1 MTATANSDGLRIDR
15 APTLPP
21 LTRRG
26 RVLLLGVP
34 AVLLALALLV
44 AAVFAGAALLNQAQA
59 STDAEAG
66 LEAEVITVTE
76 GDTLWSIATAAESGT
91 DVQLLITQIAELN
104 DLDSSQLAPGQEL
117 YVPVD

>member
-1 MTATANSDGLRIDR
+1 MTATANSDVIRIHR
-15 APTLPP
+15 KSQVPA

-34 AVLLALALLV
+34 AMLLAAALLV
-44 AAVFAGAALLNQAQA
+44 AAVFAAAALFNQAQA
-59 STDAEAG
+59 STDSDAG
-66 LEAEVITVTE
+66 LEAEVITVSE
-76 GDTLWSIATAAESGT
+76 GDTLWSIASSAESGT
-91 DVQLLITQIAELN
+91 DVQQLITQIAELN

>member
-1 MTATANSDGLRIDR
+1 MTATANSEAIRIHR
-15 APTLPP
+15 NSQLPA

-26 RVLLLGVP
+26 RLFLLGLPALLL
-34 AVLLALALLV
+34 AATLLV
-44 AAVFAGAALLNQAQA
+44 AAVFAGAALFNQAQA
-59 STDAEAG
+59 STDSEAG
-66 LEAEVITVTE
+66 LEAEVVTVTE
-76 GDTLWSIATAAESGT
+76 GDTLWSIASAAESGA